1 MILIYWRMRM
11 KKIVLWGVGRRTRRY
26 MHSNFFE
33 NCEIVALVDTYKN
46 GEKFLG
52 KTIISPNCLIDIIKE
67 IDFVV
72 ITSQYF
78 SEIYYECISMGLP
91 KEKIVL
97 TDIVLEK
104 IYNQNI
110 EIIKSLS
117 PQVYKEICI
126 NQHKLM
132 YINQKDFVDDKKL
145 IGKGKYAT
153 QEYMLEYYRYR
164 TFEFVAEE
172 IEAAHIDGCIAEFG
186 VFRGTFSALM
196 NEKMPEKKLYLFD
209 TFEGFDIN
217 EARKEADLGRSD
229 EVFEYAHRQTSIEMV
244 LAAMTYPQQCIL
256 CKGLFPNSITKEAE
270 SEMYAFVSIDV
281 DFEDSIYEG
290 LKFFYPRL
298 NHGGYIFIHDYNS
311 AYLVGV
317 RKAVLRYELDLGTK
331 LNKVPIADRAG
342 TLVIVK

>member
-26 MHSNFFE
+26 MHFNFFE

-46 GEKFLG
+46 GEKYLG
-52 KTIISPNCLIDIIKE
+52 KTIFSPTHLKDIINE
-67 IDFVV
+67 IDYVV

-132 YINQKDFVDDKKL
+132 YINQKDFVDDKKTARRYLL
-145 IGKGKYAT
+145 IPPY
-153 QEYMLEYYRYR
+153 
-164 TFEFVAEE
+164 
-172 IEAAHIDGCIAEFG
+172 C
-186 VFRGTFSALM
+186 
-196 NEKMPEKKLYLFD
+196 
-209 TFEGFDIN
+209 
-217 EARKEADLGRSD
+217 
-229 EVFEYAHRQTSIEMV
+229 
-244 LAAMTYPQQCIL
+244 
-256 CKGLFPNSITKEAE
+256 
-270 SEMYAFVSIDV
+270 
-281 DFEDSIYEG
+281 
-290 LKFFYPRL
+290 
-298 NHGGYIFIHDYNS
+298 
-311 AYLVGV
+311 
-317 RKAVLRYELDLGTK
+317 
-331 LNKVPIADRAG
+331 
-342 TLVIVK
+342 

>member
-26 MHSNFFE
+26 MHFNFFE

-46 GEKFLG
+46 GEKYLG
-52 KTIISPNCLIDIIKE
+52 KTIFSPTHLKDIINE
-67 IDFVV
+67 IDYVV

-196 NEKMPEKKLYLFD
+196 NEKMPERKLYLFD
-209 TFEGFDIN
+209 TFQSFDQNEYKEELEKERCQDGFID
-217 EARKEADLGRSD
+217 
-229 EVFEYAHRQTSIEMV
+229 VFKDTSVEKVISNMLHPE
-244 LAAMTYPQQCIL
+244 QCIPRVGFFPDTAD
-256 CKGLFPNSITKEAE
+256 GLREISF
-270 SEMYAFVSIDV
+270 AFVSIDV
-281 DFEDSIYEG
+281 DFEKSIYEG
-290 LKFFYPRL
+290 LKYFYPRL
-298 NHGGYIFIHDYNS
+298 NKGGAIFVHDYNNS
-311 AYLVGV
+311 FLHGV
-317 RKAVLRYELDLGTK
+317 KKAVDKYEETIGETL
-331 LNKVPIADRAG
+331 VRMPIADEGG
-342 TLVIVK
+342 TATFF